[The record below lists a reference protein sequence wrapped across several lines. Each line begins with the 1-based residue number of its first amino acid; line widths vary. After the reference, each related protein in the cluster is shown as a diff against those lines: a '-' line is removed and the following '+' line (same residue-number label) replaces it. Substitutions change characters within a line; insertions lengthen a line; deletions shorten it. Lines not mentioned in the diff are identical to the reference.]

1 MKITEE
7 GKGKLEAELEAMNL
21 ELQKIIDEKTK
32 AYELTG
38 DTWHDN
44 PYFNQQE
51 QRERAMIAKIRKL
64 RADLKDAE
72 IVSGVRNMAS
82 VDIGSIIRCHCTYP
96 GFDGEKV
103 IEIVGHG
110 EGNPAEGKID
120 YKTPVGQNLMGHKKG
135 DKVSFKIPRG
145 AAVYEILEFYPSREA
160 AK

>member
-7 GKGKLEAELEAMNL
+7 GKRKLEAELEAMNA

-51 QRERAMIAKIRKL
+51 QREREMLAKIKKL
-64 RADLKDAE
+64 RAELKEAE
-72 IVSGVRNMAS
+72 IVSATRNMTQA
-82 VDIGSIIRCHCTYP
+82 DIGSIMRCHCKYP

-135 DKVSFKIPRG
+135 DKISFRIPRG
-145 AAVYEILEFYPSREA
+145 TAVYEILEFYSSREA